1 MSTLPPSPYERV
13 PGSPVIAI
21 LLVMVYVQDII
32 VADSPPDMDLSDSI
46 PEPVDLCRQRL
57 RDEIEGN
64 GIGGE
69 LAECHRAI
77 TGAIGFAGLNTG
89 HAEE

>member
-1 MSTLPPSPYERV
+1 
-13 PGSPVIAI
+13 
-21 LLVMVYVQDII
+21 MVYVQDII
-32 VADSPPDMDLSDSI
+32 VADSSPDMDLSDSI

-57 RDEIEGN
+57 RDEVEGN

-69 LAECHRAI
+69 LAERHRATI
-77 TGAIGFAGLNTG
+77 SRPIGFAGLNTG

>member
-1 MSTLPPSPYERV
+1 
-13 PGSPVIAI
+13 
-21 LLVMVYVQDII
+21 MVYVQDVI

-57 RDEIEGN
+57 WDEVEGN

-69 LAECHRAI
+69 LAERHRAI
-77 TGAIGFAGLNTG
+77 TGTIGFAGLNTG